1 MSSGGTGDARTD
13 DGKQTGSEVVM
24 PDAAFVKVSP
34 STGLSFRSDEIYQ
47 RIEMIG
53 KGTYG
58 SVYKARAPEGHLVA
72 LKKVRMD
79 CENQG
84 FPITAIREIKIL
96 QALQHENVIQL
107 DDVVASRDS
116 AVSRNGSSVFMVFPF
131 MDHDL
136 TGLLE
141 NPQVVL
147 SVPQIKFYLR
157 NILLGLHHVHKRK
170 ILHRDIKGPNVLISN
185 TGEVKL
191 ADFGLARFV
200 NDDAEYTANVVT
212 LWYRPPELLFGAKK
226 YSTAVDI
233 WSIGCVFAEMLTSA
247 PAFPGATEIDQIE
260 RIFKVCGSPTPE
272 TWPGFSKLPGAQ
284 KIKLRTTY
292 PRTFRQK
299 FGKYGDKGLDLL
311 EKLLCLNPD
320 GRISAGEA
328 LQHDYFWTEPF
339 PIDPKLLPSYSQ
351 SHEYKARLRKQ
362 QRQEALRQQQIPNKR
377 ARIQGGQGPPRS
389 HHPHHGG
396 SHHHHVPL
404 YRNPDARDHGGG
416 QHHPHRNPDSRY
428 NESDSHQ
435 QHGRN
440 PDVRNQHG
448 YAAQH
453 DRPYQHHRNPDV
465 RDRNRDPAHQQK
477 RPTSSYHHGSH
488 PHHQN
493 PPPPAPQQTTR

>member
-1 MSSGGTGDARTD
+1 MSSVGAGGARSDGTLCGQDVAD
-13 DGKQTGSEVVM
+13 DSAVKAT
-24 PDAAFVKVSP
+24 PLAA
-34 STGLSFRSDEIYQ
+34 LSFRSDEIYQ

-116 AVSRNGSSVFMVFPF
+116 AISRLGSSVFMVFPF

-147 SVPQIKFYLR
+147 SVPQIKYYLR
-157 NILLGLHHVHKRK
+157 NILMGLHHVHKRK

-185 TGEVKL
+185 TGDVKL

-226 YSTAVDI
+226 YGPAVDM

-260 RIFKVCGSPTPE
+260 RIFKVCGSPTPA

-299 FGKYGDKGLDLL
+299 FGKYGDKALDLL

-320 GRISAGEA
+320 GRISAADA
-328 LQHDYFWTEPF
+328 LQHDFFWTEPL
-339 PIDPKLLPSYSQ
+339 PIDPTLLPSYSQ

-362 QRQEALRQQQIPNKR
+362 QRQEALQQSIGNKR
-377 ARIQGGQGPPRS
+377 PRS
-389 HHPHHGG
+389 QGAPGPSRHHYSHHGG
-396 SHHHHVPL
+396 SHHHPS
-404 YRNPDARDHGGG
+404 
-416 QHHPHRNPDSRY
+416 HRNPDDREFNNNQPQHRNQDSRHAD
-428 NESDSHQ
+428 STWQHSHQ
-435 QHGRN
+435 QHRN
-440 PDVRNQHG
+440 ADSRNHG
-448 YAAQH
+448 FTGQQ

-465 RDRNRDPAHQQK
+465 RDRGRDQQ
-477 RPTSSYHHGSH
+477 RRLGSSYHPGPHS
-488 PHHQN
+488 HHQN
-493 PPPPAPQQTTR
+493 PPPPAPPQQTTR